1 MAMPFKVFSHSSKN
15 SWTSWDFER
24 ERDSSLLWIDVCVTI
39 VDCSYVAFNLSQTS
53 FEVCNVLIYWI
64 CQSPQWKIKSKRAL

>member
-1 MAMPFKVFSHSSKN
+1 
-15 SWTSWDFER
+15 
-24 ERDSSLLWIDVCVTI
+24 
-39 VDCSYVAFNLSQTS
+39 VAFNLSQTS